1 MRKARALLL
10 VFFLALAACG
20 GRDQIAPIP
29 PDRPSGATREVTLP
43 SPVPAVPAYRVD
55 LRGPISEAVRT
66 RLDELPGVAVVGA
79 LATKSFA
86 ITGPE
91 GTKRLLVGSTRP
103 LRYRSVAP
111 AATKDADFVWAS
123 LLGGEVVLTFETAE
137 KLGIEGTATVNI
149 GGLEGVPVG
158 ALADNG
164 TPNIVDALVA
174 DHIGIKLG
182 LGGPTMLIIGAE
194 STDDVDPLKPR
205 LERALEGTD
214 ARLRRVVSRTPT
226 PLEPADEPEAVGY
239 AQGSAIGSMS
249 FRILKDGFIDPD
261 PAWEAANI
269 VRGEVP
275 ILGSVTCHRLLY
287 PQLYRAMEEIVE
299 QDLSHLVD
307 PDQYGGC
314 YVPRFIDRNPDKPLS
329 MHAFGLAFD
338 INVSTNYLGT
348 KGDLDPRLVEI
359 IERWGFEWGGRWER
373 PDPMHFELVRL
384 IQT

>member
-1 MRKARALLL
+1 MRRVRALAVALL
-10 VFFLALAACG
+10 VLAACG
-20 GRDQIAPIP
+20 GRDQVSTIP

-43 SPVPAVPAYRVD
+43 EPVAAVPAYRVD
-55 LRGPISEAVRT
+55 LRGAISDEVRT
-66 RLDELPGVAVVGA
+66 RLDELPGVALVGA
-79 LATKSFA
+79 LATKHFA
-86 ITGPE
+86 VTGPA

-103 LRYRSVAP
+103 LRFRSVAP

-123 LLGGEVVLTFETAE
+123 LLGGEAVLTFEAAE
-137 KLGIEGTATVNI
+137 SVGFEGTASVNI
-149 GGLEGVPVG
+149 GNLEGVPVG

-164 TPNIVDALVA
+164 TPNVVDALVA
-174 DHIGIKLG
+174 DHVGIKLG
-182 LGGPTMLIIGAE
+182 LGGPTVLIVGAE
-194 STDDVDPLKPR
+194 TTEDVDPLKPR
-205 LERALEGTD
+205 LERALKGTD
-214 ARLRRVVSRTPT
+214 ARVRSIVSRTPK
-226 PLEPADEPEAVGY
+226 PIEPAEEPQAVGY

-249 FRILKDGFIDPD
+249 FRILKDGYIDPD

-275 ILGSVTCHRLLY
+275 ILGMVTCHRLLY

-299 QDLSHLVD
+299 QGLSDLID
-307 PDQYGGC
+307 PGQYGGC

-338 INVSTNYLGT
+338 INVSTNHLGT
-348 KGDLDPRLVEI
+348 RGDQDPRVVEI
-359 IERWGFEWGGRWER
+359 LERWGFEWGGRWER